1 MKLSMGEL
9 TYLGVIGL
17 YIAFATNPPPTLVS
31 NFVSTPLG
39 LLLSL
44 GGVVHL
50 AVKCS
55 TIVGVFAAIAL
66 LMSQQ
71 PAFEYFDP
79 KEDKKKQDEQPKS
92 SGVPKPE
99 ITGALGRL
107 LQTAGKS
114 ITKPPPTTTVTK
126 PAPGPNK
133 EYTPVE

>member
-9 TYLGVIGL
+9 VALGVLTL
-17 YIAFATNPPPTLVS
+17 YIAFSTHPPPTVASEFVS
-31 NFVSTPLG
+31 NPLG
-39 LLLSL
+39 LLLGL
-44 GGVVHL
+44 GVVGYVG
-50 AVKCS
+50 VKFS

-66 LMSQQ
+66 LMSRE
-71 PAFEYFDP
+71 PSFENFDP
-79 KEDKKKQDEQPKS
+79 KEKKKDEQPKS

-99 ITGALGRL
+99 ISGALGRL

-126 PAPGPNK
+126 PAPGPHK

>member
-44 GGVVHL
+44 GVVVFL

-71 PAFEYFDP
+71 PAFEYFESKD
-79 KEDKKKQDEQPKS
+79 KKQDEQPTS

-99 ITGALGRL
+99 ISGALGRL

>member
-9 TYLGVIGL
+9 VALGVLTL
-17 YIAFATNPPPTLVS
+17 YIAFATHPPPTLVS
-31 NFVSTPLG
+31 DFVSNPLG
-39 LLLSL
+39 LLLGL
-44 GGVVHL
+44 G
-50 AVKCS
+50 AVGYLGMKVS
-55 TIVGVFAAIAL
+55 SIVGLFAAIAL
-66 LMSQQ
+66 LMSKQ
-71 PAFEYFDP
+71 PSFETFEP
-79 KEDKKKQDEQPKS
+79 KKKDEQPKS